1 MHPIYEYIVTILVI
15 SLVLSFSF
23 YTINVTTK
31 SQLLL
36 AKEEQLNTI
45 ANNLFNKIFFSPGY
59 PVDWGSNIYV
69 NESNLRGFGLAAVS
83 REPYTLDID
92 KLLRLYE
99 ASGNTTNPL
108 YMPPSAVGRVLGIYS
123 DGYWKY
129 GFSIKIVTALN
140 ITITPDDPSAT
151 PPSKF
156 YIRVSD
162 YEGRPATNAYVRG
175 VLFAVYTTGGGQG
188 NVNFDI
194 VRASAYNIT
203 DITGSTILNFDV
215 SGMPTQRAA
224 YLVIVNARYFGL
236 QSQAMYTRG
245 NVLSLVIVGNYI
257 IVNMSGIEDIIPSAR
272 HLRVAAVEFTSDL
285 RIILNPLI
293 NVTGSE
299 SGRIINK
306 GRYNYRV
313 YQLSNPISD
322 DVIFVGL
329 LVVTRGQYFMVFA
342 ERPRTPLSLTYSTH
356 GFMYAG
362 VRSVVLNG
370 LFRVGENTYYVE
382 FTMWRMSE

>member
-23 YTINVTTK
+23 YTVNVTTK

-59 PVDWGSNIYV
+59 PVDWGSNIYI
-69 NESNLRGFGLAAVS
+69 NESNLLGFGLAAIA
-83 REPYTLDID
+83 REPYSLDID
-92 KLLRLYE
+92 KILRLYE
-99 ASGNTTNPL
+99 TTGNTTNPL
-108 YMPPSAVGRVLGIYS
+108 YIPPSTVGRVLGIYS

-140 ITITPDDPSAT
+140 ITITPGDPSAS

-175 VLFAVYTTGGGQG
+175 VLFAVYAIGGQV

-194 VRASAYNIT
+194 IKVSAYNIT

-215 SGMPTQRAA
+215 SSIPTQRAA
-224 YLVIVNARYFGL
+224 YLVIVTARYYGL
-236 QSQAMYTRG
+236 QSQAMYTKG
-245 NVLSLVIVGNYI
+245 NVLSLVIVGNYV
-257 IVNMSGIEDIIPSAR
+257 IVNMSDVEDVIPSAR

-285 RIILNPLI
+285 QVILNPLI
-293 NVTGSE
+293 NLTNSE
-299 SGRIINK
+299 AGRIINK
-306 GRYNYRV
+306 GRFNYRV
-313 YQLSNPISD
+313 YELSNPISD

-329 LVVTRGQYFMVFA
+329 LVVTRGQYYMVFA
-342 ERPRTPLSLTYSTH
+342 ERPRTPLSLVYSTH

-362 VRSVVLNG
+362 VKSVVLNG

-382 FTMWRMSE
+382 LTVWRMSE